1 MAKIFYLSEIVK
13 FAIEKEQESFDF
25 YKALAEKEENAEIK
39 SVFETLKLEEQ
50 QHEAFYK
57 GMLNTVT
64 EEQTPRVHEDEE
76 YAVYMQTLIDASRQ
90 QSPRTAA
97 EFSDTKVAIDYAIG
111 REKDSII
118 FYAGLKNLILE
129 KDQTIVDTIIR
140 EEAKHAAKLI
150 KLKEQL

>member
-97 EFSDTKVAIDYAIG
+97 EFSDTKVAIDYG
-111 REKDSII
+111 TRSVRKCLHRWHPPECSCHTTGSER
-118 FYAGLKNLILE
+118 FSESN
-129 KDQTIVDTIIR
+129 
-140 EEAKHAAKLI
+140 
-150 KLKEQL
+150 